1 MALNRMAAAKGAV
14 MRLLAESYTS
24 RDQVREGRMMLHK
37 NCFCRYCG
45 CQLGGWPHTGNAC

>member
-1 MALNRMAAAKGAV
+1 MNRMAAAKGAV